1 MKYDDLLNIPFK
13 KFGRDKTGFDC
24 YGVVMEC
31 CRRAGTPLRDLY
43 GGIVD
48 LPADGVNDYISGG
61 LNVREIPA
69 PKVGGLVYSIYHGNV
84 HVGYIVERGLV
95 LHATIDKGVKISP
108 LAALRPLAYY
118 EVINERDPLQG
129 IIEQTNTNRS

>member
-13 KFGRDKTGFDC
+13 KFGRDKSGYDC

-31 CRRAGTPLRDLY
+31 CKRAGTPLKDLY

-48 LPADGVNDYISGG
+48 LPADRVNDYVNGG
-61 LNVREIPA
+61 LNVREIDA
-69 PKVGGLVYSIYHGNV
+69 PKKGALVYSIYKGNV
-84 HVGYIVERGLV
+84 HIGYIVERGLV

-108 LAALRPLAYY
+108 LAALRPIAYY
-118 EVINERDPLQG
+118 EVTNESDAIQEPFQQ
-129 IIEQTNTNRS
+129 EK

>member
-13 KFGRDKTGFDC
+13 KFGRDKSGYDC

-31 CRRAGTPLRDLY
+31 CKRAGTPLKDLY

-48 LPADGVNDYISGG
+48 LPADRVNDYVSGG
-61 LNVREIPA
+61 LNVREIDA
-69 PKVGGLVYSIYHGNV
+69 PKKGALVYSIYKGNV
-84 HVGYIVERGLV
+84 HIGYIVERGLV

-108 LAALRPLAYY
+108 LAALRPIAYY
-118 EVINERDPLQG
+118 EVTNESDAIQEPFQQ
-129 IIEQTNTNRS
+129 EK

>member
-1 MKYDDLLNIPFK
+1 MKYDDLLNVPFK
-13 KFGRDKTGFDC
+13 KFGRDKNGYDC

-31 CRRAGTPLRDLY
+31 CRRAGTPLKDLY

-69 PKVGGLVYSIYHGNV
+69 PKAGALAYSIYKGNV
-84 HVGYIVERGLV
+84 HVAYIVERNLV
-95 LHATIDKGVKISP
+95 IHAIIDKGVRVSP
-108 LAALRPLAYY
+108 LAAIRPIAYY
-118 EVINERDPLQG
+118 EVINESDTIQDT
-129 IIEQTNTNRS
+129 IERENAD

>member
-13 KFGRDKTGFDC
+13 KFGRDKNGYDC

-43 GGIVD
+43 GDIVD
-48 LPADGVNDYISGG
+48 LPADSVNDYIRRG
-61 LNVREIPA
+61 LNVRQIDT
-69 PKVGGLVYSIYHGNV
+69 PKTGALVYSIYKSNV
-84 HVGYIVERGLV
+84 HVGYIVSRGCA

-108 LAALRPLAYY
+108 LQALRPIAYY
-118 EVINERDPLQG
+118 EVINESDAVQG
-129 IIEQTNTNRS
+129 TVEQTDTD

>member
-13 KFGRDKTGFDC
+13 KFGRDKSGYDC

-31 CRRAGTPLRDLY
+31 CKRAGTPLKDLY

-48 LPADGVNDYISGG
+48 LPADRVNDYVSGG
-61 LNVREIPA
+61 LNVREIDA
-69 PKVGGLVYSIYHGNV
+69 PKKGALVYSIYKGNV
-84 HVGYIVERGLV
+84 HIGYIVERGLV

-108 LAALRPLAYY
+108 LAALRPIAYY
-118 EVINERDPLQG
+118 AVTNESDAIQEPFQQ
-129 IIEQTNTNRS
+129 EK

>member
-13 KFGRDKTGFDC
+13 KFGRDKSGFDC

-43 GGIVD
+43 GDIVD
-48 LPADGVNDYISGG
+48 LPAESVTDYISGG
-61 LNVREIPA
+61 LNVREISEPRTGA
-69 PKVGGLVYSIYHGNV
+69 LVYSIYHGNV

-108 LAALRPLAYY
+108 LAALRPIAYY
-118 EVINERDPLQG
+118 EVVADESNAI
-129 IIEQTNTNRS
+129 